1 MTDRMNLEN
10 IFRAA
15 VLGCVLIA
23 GSCSVAPTEPGGIA
37 EDGAANHPIAVE
49 PSYREIKVG
58 FAGGIQGMSPED
70 AAKFD
75 AFLAD
80 YRAHGNGSI
89 GISVPSGAP
98 SRNAITYF
106 GERAASSG
114 IARDKILVSTH
125 DTANG
130 DFRVDVSYIAYN
142 IRTDRCGDWSENLAY
157 TLDNATPR
165 SFGCSVQQNIAA
177 MVADPR
183 DLVQPRSFEPGDA
196 NRAVA
201 IIGNYEAGKP
211 TAAEKHTND
220 MNVEQ
225 SAPGSGVGN

>member
-1 MTDRMNLEN
+1 MKQENL
-10 IFRAA
+10 FRAA
-15 VLGCVLIA
+15 VLASVLIA
-23 GSCSVAPTEPGGIA
+23 GSCSVGPNEPGGIS
-37 EDGAANHPIAVE
+37 EDGAANHRIAVE
-49 PSYREIKVG
+49 PSFREIKVQ
-58 FAGGIQGMSPED
+58 FAGGVQGMPPED

-106 GERAASSG
+106 GERAAASG

-125 DTANG
+125 DTSNG
-130 DFRVDVSYIAYN
+130 DFRVDVSYIAYTA
-142 IRTDRCGDWSENLAY
+142 RTDACGDWSENLSF
-157 TLDNATPR
+157 TLDNTTPR
-165 SFGCSVQQNIAA
+165 NFGCAVQQNIAA

-196 NRAVA
+196 NRATTV
-201 IIGNYEAGKP
+201 IGNYEQGKTTGADKGADQ
-211 TAAEKHTND
+211 TAAVSDVSK
-220 MNVEQ
+220 
-225 SAPGSGVGN
+225 

>member
-1 MTDRMNLEN
+1 MRLEN
-10 IFRAA
+10 LFRAA

-58 FAGGIQGMSPED
+58 FAGGIQGMTPED

-106 GERAASSG
+106 GERAAASG

-130 DFRVDVSYIAYN
+130 DFRVDVSYIAYTAH
-142 IRTDRCGDWSENLAY
+142 TDSCGDWSENLAF
-157 TLDNATPR
+157 TLDNATPKN
-165 SFGCSVQQNIAA
+165 FGCSVQHNIAA

-183 DLVQPRSFEPGDA
+183 DLVQPRAFEAADA
-196 NRAVA
+196 NRAGV
-201 IIGNYEAGKP
+201 ILGNYEIGKP
-211 TAAEKHTND
+211 TAAEKRTAD
-220 MNVEQ
+220 LPSEQ
-225 SAPGSGVGN
+225 SAPGSDVAK

>member
-1 MTDRMNLEN
+1 MTDRKNLEN
-10 IFRAA
+10 LFRAA

-23 GSCSVAPTEPGGIA
+23 GSCSVGPTEPGGIA
-37 EDGAANHPIAVE
+37 EDGAVNHPIAVE

-58 FAGGIQGMSPED
+58 FAGGIQGMAPED

-80 YRAHGNGSI
+80 YRAHGNGSL

-106 GERAASSG
+106 GERAAASG

-125 DTANG
+125 DTASG
-130 DFRVDVSYIAYN
+130 DFRVDVSYIAYTAH
-142 IRTDRCGDWSENLAY
+142 TDACGDWSENLAF
-157 TLDNATPR
+157 TLDNATPKN
-165 SFGCSVQQNIAA
+165 FGCSVQQNIAA

-183 DLVQPRSFEPGDA
+183 DLVQPRAFEPADA
-196 NRAVA
+196 NRAATV
-201 IIGNYEAGKP
+201 IGNYEQGKV
-211 TAAEKHTND
+211 TSADKSGD
-220 MNVEQ
+220 Q
-225 SAPGSGVGN
+225 SAAISDVSK